1 MIETWFYAFYD
12 VECFVVLYSMKI
24 KIRIGDVDANRT
36 EVHQI
41 KSKAFDFGFR
51 RLLKTIIDSQRV
63 RRYLFES
70 FLTIPWPTVPF

>member
-12 VECFVVLYSMKI
+12 VEYFVVLYSMKI

-70 FLTIPWPTVPF
+70 FLTIPWPTAPF

>member
-1 MIETWFYAFYD
+1 
-12 VECFVVLYSMKI
+12 MKI

-70 FLTIPWPTVPF
+70 FLTIP

>member
-1 MIETWFYAFYD
+1 MILCVLC

-24 KIRIGDVDANRT
+24 KIRIGDVDVNRT

-51 RLLKTIIDSQRV
+51 RLLLILK
-63 RRYLFES
+63 E
-70 FLTIPWPTVPF
+70 

>member
-1 MIETWFYAFYD
+1 MILCVLC

-70 FLTIPWPTVPF
+70 FLTIP